1 MGREKQAM
9 SGIKAVV
16 FDFDGTLTELTLD
29 FHFLRSEVV
38 RIARQYVSE
47 SAIAALEER
56 FILEMI
62 YEIEDQL
69 GGIGAHFRKE
79 AFERLRV
86 LEVEASKGKA
96 VYPYTR
102 EVLAHLRRIGV
113 RVGVITRNCLDAVMC
128 VFPDMAEYVDAIVTR
143 DGLREVK
150 PHPGHVY
157 AISRLLS
164 VPPEEGMMAGDH
176 PTDIAAGKAAGME
189 TVGLLTGRTTR
200 QEFELAGATH
210 ILTDIRGI
218 PGLVR
223 LHARDHRPFFSR

>member
-1 MGREKQAM
+1 M
-9 SGIKAVV
+9 KAVI
-16 FDFDGTLTELTLD
+16 FDFDGTLTELTFD
-29 FHFLRSEVV
+29 FGFLRSEVV
-38 RIARQYVSE
+38 RIARQYVPE
-47 SAIAALEER
+47 SAIAALEDR
-56 FILEMI
+56 YILEMI
-62 YEIEDQL
+62 YEIEDRL
-69 GGIGAHFRKE
+69 GERGADFRTE

-102 EVLAHLRRIGV
+102 EVLARLRGMGV
-113 RVGVITRNCLDAVMC
+113 KVGVITRNCLDAIMSVY
-128 VFPDMAEYVDAIVTR
+128 PDMAEYVDATVTR

-157 AISRLLS
+157 AVSRLLS
-164 VPPEEGMMAGDH
+164 VRPEEGMLAGDH

-200 QEFELAGATH
+200 QEFEVAGATH

-218 PGLVR
+218 PDLLCVRGLA
-223 LHARDHRPFFSR
+223 HA